1 MIIMDISV
9 SKGDLVISKSG
20 RDKGKYFLVVAVKN
34 GTAQIIDGKT
44 RKVTKPKT
52 KNIKHLNKVSSA
64 KLNDLAERIQNGETV
79 GNKTIYQAIK
89 SEKQKIQE
97 D

>member
-1 MIIMDISV
+1 MTMDINV

-20 RDKGKYFLVVAVKN
+20 RDKGKCFLVVAVEN
-34 GTAQIIDGKT
+34 GKAKIVDGKT

-52 KNIKHLNKVSSA
+52 KNVKHLIKVLSA
-64 KLNDLAERIQNGETV
+64 KFNDLVERIQKGETV
-79 GNKTIYQAIK
+79 GNKTVNQAIK
-89 SEKQKIQE
+89 AEKQKIQE